1 MNAPQY
7 YISCFSSMN
16 CNKYRGNVAPHK
28 DMMLIA
34 VMEEVARRQ
43 ALKRVLV
50 EKYVPNWTE
59 DESRQLAAET
69 GAEYEAKSADSPFR
83 MAA

>member
-1 MNAPQY
+1 
-7 YISCFSSMN
+7 MN
-16 CNKYRGNVAPHK
+16 CNKYRGKVAPHN

-34 VMEEVARRQ
+34 ATEDAASRQ
-43 ALKRVLV
+43 ALKRVML

-69 GAEYEAKSADSPFR
+69 GAEYEAKSSDSPFR